1 MARLIEGAAGGVVG
15 PGGGVAG
22 SGAGSGGG
30 PGGGVAGPGGGVAGG
45 VEVSL
50 VVVETSGDRRL
61 DVPIWEIGGQGVF
74 VKEVQAAVLDGR
86 ADVAVHSAKDLP
98 SVTARGLVIGAVPSR
113 GDPRD
118 AMVGSSLAD
127 LQAGA
132 TVATGS
138 VRRRA
143 QLAWIRPDLTFT
155 SLRGNIGTRLEKV
168 PPGGAVVMA
177 AAALARLGLL
187 DRAAEVL
194 DESVMLPQV
203 GQGSLAVECRAG
215 DSAVLKVLSG
225 IEHGPSRVALQCER
239 GFLARLGGGCDLPVG
254 AYARLD
260 GDDIVVEGMLASA
273 DGRVM
278 LRSSR
283 RGGVAEAP
291 RVGAALADELLAS
304 GGKDLLAG

>member
-1 MARLIEGAAGGVVG
+1 LRLRIATRGSELARWQAGEVARLIGAAIE
-15 PGGGVAG
+15 
-22 SGAGSGGG
+22 
-30 PGGGVAGPGGGVAGG
+30 G

-98 SVTARGLVIGAVPSR
+98 SVPAPGLAIAAVPER

-118 AMVGSSLAD
+118 ALVGSTLGD
-127 LQAGA
+127 LPAGA
-132 TVATGS
+132 RVATGS

-155 SLRGNIGTRLEKV
+155 SLRGNIATRLEKV
-168 PPGGAVVMA
+168 PAGGCVVMA

-187 DRAAEVL
+187 DRADEVL
-194 DESVMLPQV
+194 DESAMLPQV
-203 GQGSLAVECRAG
+203 GQGCLAVECRDGDAG
-215 DSAVLKVLSG
+215 VLELLAA
-225 IEHGPSRVALQCER
+225 IEHGPSRVALDCER

-260 GDDIVVEGMLASA
+260 GDEVKVEGMLASP

-283 RGGVAEAP
+283 RGGVGAPASLGADLAE
-291 RVGAALADELLAS
+291 ELLVS
-304 GGKDLLAG
+304 GGADLLAG